1 MENLPP
7 GLPESYQRIV
17 ERISIADMEVA
28 RKALRWL
35 VCCQR
40 ALTLSELA
48 TAIAI
53 VPGKGFDEE
62 EKLDKEELL
71 LEILGSLVRQ
81 NNAKSTIELGHFS
94 VKEYL
99 TTRILQDGTITQIF
113 IDPESG
119 HNDLLE
125 SCLTYLRFCHNQ
137 NRRQE
142 TPSTGT
148 GDPFIRYATF
158 QWPFHAKR
166 VESQPRSGE
175 LIKSFIQFPEAEAY
189 IRWSKQWEEAFDPNL
204 RVQLPPTHTGLYYAA
219 LFSLPNVVKL
229 MLDRANLNS
238 AGGIALLGSTR
249 DGNTEVID
257 ILLKAQV
264 VLTSRTELGWTAL
277 HRAAYNSHLHVIKM
291 LLDSGLDVNITDK
304 DGWTALHIAVSEGY
318 CDIVELLIDNQAA
331 VSMKLT
337 QSGSSPLHRA
347 CQDGRTDIAKVLLDS
362 GADVRQIDDSGLNP
376 LHIAAFHEQV
386 TLILLLLKSDCS
398 RSSTAGSIAVD
409 ADVDATNVNIV
420 QALKYLVELFPT
432 ETEFRE
438 ALGDF
443 YFRRGQY
450 LEALASYSNHLHV
463 TSNRETINVE
473 DTTHKFYC
481 DSCSVGSTARRLI
494 KGYRHKCTIC
504 CISLCMKCFVA
515 EPFLHGHGRGEFL
528 RFPNEDWVLLSFNSF
543 SERFSVLPTI
553 STSQY
558 LVVTIE
564 KSDYKQRKQ
573 RMKIFR

>member
-1 MENLPP
+1 LENLPP

-17 ERISIADMEVA
+17 ERIAIADMEVA

-40 ALTLSELA
+40 APTLSELA

-53 VPGKGFDEE
+53 LPGKGFDEE
-62 EKLDKEELL
+62 EKLDSEELL

-81 NNAKSTIELGHFS
+81 NHAKSTIELGHFS

-99 TTRILQDGTITQIF
+99 TTRILQDGSTTQIF

-125 SCLTYLRFCHNQ
+125 SCLTYIRFYHKQ
-137 NRRQE
+137 NRHQE
-142 TPSTGT
+142 TPSTGVE
-148 GDPFIRYATF
+148 DSFIRYATF

-166 VESQPRSGE
+166 VESQRRSGE

-229 MLDRANLNS
+229 MLDKANVKS

-249 DGNTEVID
+249 DGNMEVID
-257 ILLKAQV
+257 TLLKTQV
-264 VLTSRTELGWTAL
+264 VLTARTELGWTAL
-277 HRAAYNSHLHVIKM
+277 HRAAYNSHLHAIKS

-331 VSMKLT
+331 VSMKLA
-337 QSGSSPLHRA
+337 QSGSSPLHLA
-347 CQDGRTDIAKVLLDS
+347 SQDGRTDIAKVLLDS
-362 GADVRQIDDSGLNP
+362 GADVRQVDDSGLNP
-376 LHIAAFHEQV
+376 LHLAAFHEQGK
-386 TLILLLLKSDCS
+386 LIWLLLKSYSS
-398 RSSTAGSIAVD
+398 RSSPAGSIAIN
-409 ADVDATNVNIV
+409 ADVDATNMNIV
-420 QALKYLVELFPT
+420 EALKYLVEVYPT
-432 ETEFRE
+432 EIEFGE
-438 ALGDF
+438 ALGDC

-450 LEALASYSNHLHV
+450 REALASYGNHRHVISN
-463 TSNRETINVE
+463 SVE
-473 DTTHKFYC
+473 DSTHKFYC
-481 DSCSVGSTARRLI
+481 DSCSGGCTVRRLI
-494 KGYRHKCTIC
+494 KGFRYKCTIC

-515 EPFLHGHGRGEFL
+515 DSFPHGHDRGEFL
-528 RFPNEDWVLLSFNSF
+528 RFPNEDWVLPKL
-543 SERFSVLPTI
+543 
-553 STSQY
+553 
-558 LVVTIE
+558 
-564 KSDYKQRKQ
+564 
-573 RMKIFR
+573 